1 LSDRSADQHKGR
13 HKRKRRE
20 YGVDFLETMARGIG
34 RFRRDVFPQRQ
45 AQFEHLADHQHPK
58 ALFLTCADSRVV
70 PSMITQTGPG
80 ELFVERNPGN
90 IAPIYSSDV
99 AVGVSASIEFAVTAL
114 KTPHVIICGHSD
126 CGAIKGILHPDAVAD
141 MPAVAR
147 WLSYGAEARQ
157 RLGAG
162 GPGTDEEERLKHLT
176 ELNVL
181 VQMEHL
187 ATHPAVQQALTEGR
201 LAIHGWVYEIET
213 GEVRAY
219 DPARGTFV
227 PFPEI

>member
-1 LSDRSADQHKGR
+1 MGLSRHSIGPHKGKPGE
-13 HKRKRRE
+13 H
-20 YGVDFLETMARGIG
+20 GVDFLETMARGIG
-34 RFRRDVFPQRQ
+34 RFRRDVFPQRR

-58 ALFLTCADSRVV
+58 ALFLTCADSRVL

-90 IAPIYSSDV
+90 IAPIYNSDV
-99 AVGVSASIEFAVTAL
+99 AVGVSASIEYAITAL

-126 CGAIKGILHPDAVAD
+126 CGAIKGIRHPDAVAN

-147 WLSYGAEARQ
+147 WLSFGDEARQ
-157 RLGAG
+157 RLGADE
-162 GPGTDEEERLKHLT
+162 PGADEEERLRRLT

-187 ATHPAVQQALTEGR
+187 ATHPAVKQALIEGR
-201 LAIHGWVYEIET
+201 LAIHGWVYDIET
-213 GEVRAY
+213 GEVRAF
-219 DPARGTFV
+219 DRARGIFV
-227 PFPEI
+227 PFPEM

>member
-1 LSDRSADQHKGR
+1 M
-13 HKRKRRE
+13 
-20 YGVDFLETMARGIG
+20 DFLETMARGIG
-34 RFRRDVFPQRQ
+34 RFRRDVFPQRR
-45 AQFEHLADHQHPK
+45 AQFESLADIQQPK
-58 ALFLTCADSRVV
+58 ALFLTCADSRIV

-90 IAPIYSSDV
+90 IAPIYSGA
-99 AVGVSASIEFAVTAL
+99 AVGVSASIEYAITAL

-126 CGAIKGILHPDAVAD
+126 CGAVKGILHPDAVAD

-147 WLSYGAEARQ
+147 WLRYGDEARQ
-157 RLGAG
+157 RLGDEA
-162 GPGTDEEERLKHLT
+162 PAIDEEERLRRLT

-187 ATHPAVQQALTEGR
+187 ATHPAVQQALADGR

-219 DPARGTFV
+219 DPARGVFV

>member
-1 LSDRSADQHKGR
+1 M
-13 HKRKRRE
+13 
-20 YGVDFLETMARGIG
+20 DFLETMARGVG

-45 AQFEHLADHQHPK
+45 AQFESLADAQQPK
-58 ALFLTCADSRVV
+58 ALFLTCADSRVL
-70 PSMITQTGPG
+70 PAMITQTGPG

-90 IAPIYSSDV
+90 LAPIYSGDV
-99 AVGVSASIEFAVTAL
+99 AVGVSASIEYAVTAL

-126 CGAIKGILHPDAVAD
+126 CGAVKGILHPEAVAD

-147 WLSYGAEARQ
+147 WLRYGDEARRRLESQAPGAE
-157 RLGAG
+157 
-162 GPGTDEEERLKHLT
+162 EEERLRRLT

-187 ATHPAVQQALTEGR
+187 ATHPAVQQALAEGR
-201 LAIHGWVYEIET
+201 LAIHGWIYEIET

-219 DPARGTFV
+219 DPARGVFV

>member
-1 LSDRSADQHKGR
+1 MGLSRHSIGPHKGKQGD
-13 HKRKRRE
+13 H
-20 YGVDFLETMARGIG
+20 GVDFLETMARGIG
-34 RFRRDVFPQRQ
+34 RFRRDVFPQRR
-45 AQFEHLADHQHPK
+45 AQFESLADHQQPK
-58 ALFLTCADSRVV
+58 ALFLTCADSRVL

-90 IAPIYSSDV
+90 IAPIYSSGA

-126 CGAIKGILHPDAVAD
+126 CGAIKGIRHPDAVAD

-147 WLSYGAEARQ
+147 WLRYGDEARQ
-157 RLGAG
+157 RLGAET
-162 GPGTDEEERLKHLT
+162 PDADEVERLRRLT

-187 ATHPAVQQALTEGR
+187 ATHPAVQQALAEGR

>member
-1 LSDRSADQHKGR
+1 M
-13 HKRKRRE
+13 
-20 YGVDFLETMARGIG
+20 DFLETMARGIG
-34 RFRRDVFPQRQ
+34 RFRRDVFPQRR
-45 AQFEHLADHQHPK
+45 AQFESLADIQRPK

-90 IAPIYSSDV
+90 IAPIYSNDV
-99 AVGVSASIEFAVTAL
+99 AVGVSASIEYAVTAL
-114 KTPHVIICGHSD
+114 KTAHVIICGHSD
-126 CGAIKGILHPDAVAD
+126 CGAVKGILHPEAVAE

-147 WLSYGAEARQ
+147 WLSYCNEARQ
-157 RLGAG
+157 RLGAEASA
-162 GPGTDEEERLKHLT
+162 TDEEERLRRLT

-187 ATHPAVQQALTEGR
+187 ATHPAVQQALADGR

-219 DPARGTFV
+219 DPARGAFV
-227 PFPEI
+227 PFPDA